1 MPRDARVAAQ
11 ADADQTKAP
20 ARITEARLLSLM
32 ENAGKWL
39 EDEELA
45 AATGESPQ
53 PKPAQ
58 DTGLLGLTVR
68 DLTPEER
75 EESGVSEGGVMVTE
89 VKEGPARAA
98 GIRAGEIIL
107 MVRNHRLDGV
117 EDFRDQIAKLAKGKP
132 VALLVQEK
140 DGSRWL
146 TMTLPDGE

>member
-1 MPRDARVAAQ
+1 MLRNGERV
-11 ADADQTKAP
+11 
-20 ARITEARLLSLM
+20 SLQVNIG
-32 ENAGKWL
+32 EL
-39 EDEELA
+39 PDEELA

-117 EDFRDQIAKLAKGKP
+117 EGLIVVEQLDGNLHDYYSTGFK
-132 VALLVQEK
+132 ALK
-140 DGSRWL
+140 
-146 TMTLPDGE
+146 